1 MYSWTRCQ
9 AFQFGNWL
17 GFAEFL
23 SCVRISCQW
32 GCGTYFDS
40 FVAKFVATCVWNGY
54 QISEINL
61 FVSSPLALFGECHW
75 FAGAAPIGKEGSLLF
90 ALWLSRAFGDQSHG
104 SPRNTCDLCSETHGL
119 ESEVEDGR
127 SAAVCPGEAN
137 FSPRETVIYMSVGAG
152 LGCGCPSLPV
162 FPQVVGLSE

>member
-1 MYSWTRCQ
+1 MYSRTRCQ

-127 SAAVCPGEAN
+127 SAAGMSRRSQF
-137 FSPRETVIYMSVGAG
+137 FSTGDSDLHECWCWTWLWLPLPPRW
-152 LGCGCPSLPV
+152 
-162 FPQVVGLSE
+162 